1 MPMVA
6 GIIFGALC
14 WVALAVPVLLS
25 MSAFV
30 NLHRGMVLGLAL
42 DWLVTSVLAGAA
54 AGWLIPR

>member
-42 DWLVTSVLAGAA
+42 D
-54 AGWLIPR
+54 